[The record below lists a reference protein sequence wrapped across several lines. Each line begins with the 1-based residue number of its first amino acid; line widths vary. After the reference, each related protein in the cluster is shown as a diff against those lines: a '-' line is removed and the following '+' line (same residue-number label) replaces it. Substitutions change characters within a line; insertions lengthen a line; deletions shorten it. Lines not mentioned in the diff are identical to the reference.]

1 MSLITW
7 TDKLSVG
14 VTEIDTQHQRLVAI
28 INELHD
34 AMAVGHGKEALV
46 KVLDELVRYTVYHFA
61 TEERLMKTH
70 NYAERVGHEG
80 QHHDLVKTA
89 SELQAA
95 VKAGSANLTLT
106 TMHFLR
112 DWLNHHILGT
122 DIKLGQF
129 LNSKGIH

>member
-14 VTEIDTQHQRLVAI
+14 VKEIDLQHQKLIAI

-34 AMAVGHGKEALV
+34 AMAVGHGKDV
-46 KVLDELVRYTVYHFA
+46 MVNVLDELVNYTVYHFG

-70 NYAERVGHEG
+70 GYVARIGHEKE
-80 QHHDLVKTA
+80 HKDLVQA
-89 SELQAA
+89 AGELQAA
-95 VKAGSANLTLT
+95 VKAGTANLSMT
-106 TMHFLR
+106 TMHFLK